1 MLYMDQQPSSETP
14 KKTILVVE
22 DDNLISS
29 FLVTKV
35 QKHYNAIAV
44 STAQQAYVTL
54 QQQSV
59 DLIVLDIML
68 PNEDGFS
75 FLQQIKS
82 NNSPYK
88 GIPVLILSNF
98 DQQEQIDRGKA
109 LGAVDYLVKGNHSPQ
124 EVVVKI
130 TEILQA
136 LPPAPTSAE

>member
-1 MLYMDQQPSSETP
+1 MIYYVCMDQQPSPEAP

-29 FLVTKV
+29 YLVTKV
-35 QKHYNAIAV
+35 QKHYNAIAA
-44 STAQQAYVTL
+44 TDTQKAYAAL
-54 QQQSV
+54 QQQPV

-75 FLQQIKS
+75 FLQQIKAAQ
-82 NNSPYK
+82 SPHK

-109 LGAVDYLVKGNHSPQ
+109 LGAIDYLVKGNHSPQ

-130 TEILQA
+130 TEILQST
-136 LPPAPTSAE
+136 PPAA